1 MKKGLRVEM
10 VSSHLP
16 SLCCLGLDLKL
27 SSELLMN
34 IVLWKFYLDLFQ

>member
-1 MKKGLRVEM
+1 MKKGLRVEI

-16 SLCCLGLDLKL
+16 SLYCLDLDLKL

-34 IVLWKFYLDLFQ
+34 IVHWKFYLDLFQ

>member
-16 SLCCLGLDLKL
+16 SVCCLDLDLKL

-34 IVLWKFYLDLFQ
+34 IVHWKLYLYLFH